1 VTNNH
6 LQTGD
11 GPLYKRVKSE
21 VIERIVNGAWNPG
34 DRLPSEAALALE
46 LGVSQG
52 TVRKAFDE
60 LAAENVILRHQ
71 GRGTFVSAHTPQREL
86 FHFFH
91 LTDGDGTRQL
101 PKTARVIDVAR
112 RRASRDEIEHLDLA
126 SGSRVIAIERLRTL
140 KGRPAILE
148 KIVLPAALFPGLG
161 ADTRIPNELYQLL
174 ETDYSVTIHRAVEH
188 LKATAAAPAI
198 AKHLRLPSGAAILE
212 IDRLAETIDGT
223 SVEWRVSYCDTRF
236 HRYLSEIV

>member
-1 VTNNH
+1 MNATP
-6 LQTGD
+6 LPPGG
-11 GPLYKRVKSE
+11 GPLYKRVKSD
-21 VIERIVNGAWNPG
+21 VIERIVEGAWNPG
-34 DRLPSEAALALE
+34 DRLPSESALAVE

-52 TVRKAFDE
+52 TVRRAFDE

-91 LTDGDGTRQL
+91 LVDGDGQRQL
-101 PKTARVIDVAR
+101 PMTARIIAAER
-112 RRASRDEIEHLDLA
+112 RRAAREETECLDLP
-126 SGSRVIAIERLRTL
+126 SGSRVIALERLRTL

-161 ADTRIPNELYQLL
+161 TDAEIPNELYQRL
-174 ETDYSVTIHRAVEH
+174 ETDYGVTIHRAVEH
-188 LKATAAAPAI
+188 LKAVAAAPGV
-198 AKHLRLPSGAAILE
+198 AKHLGLPSGAPILE

-223 SVEWRVSYCDTRF
+223 PVEWRVSYCDTRF

>member
-1 VTNNH
+1 MNTTPVPP
-6 LQTGD
+6 GG
-11 GPLYKRVKSE
+11 GPLYKRVKSD
-21 VIERIVNGAWNPG
+21 VIGRIVEGTWNPG
-34 DRLPSEAALALE
+34 DRLPSETALAGE
-46 LGVSQG
+46 MGVSQG
-52 TVRKAFDE
+52 TVRRAFDE

-91 LTDGDGTRQL
+91 LVDGKGARQL
-101 PKTARVIDVAR
+101 PTTARVIDVAR
-112 RRASRDEIEHLDLA
+112 RRASRDETEHLGLA
-126 SGSRVIAIERLRTL
+126 SGARVIAIERLRTL

-161 ADTRIPNELYQLL
+161 TDARIPNELYQLL
-174 ETDYSVTIHRAVEH
+174 ETDYGVTIHRAVEH
-188 LKATAAAPAI
+188 LKATAAPPAI
-198 AKHLRLPSGAAILE
+198 AKHLRLPSGAPILE

-223 SVEWRVSYCDTRF
+223 PVEWRVSYCDTRF